1 MFFLIL
7 LCLWAMFTAKVHMQH
22 PTMNMADAFLAGLF
36 PAFVI
41 TAAMAGAADILNTIN
56 PSGG

>member
-7 LCLWAMFTAKVHMQH
+7 LILWTLFTAKVHVDH

-41 TAAMAGAADILNTIN
+41 TAALAGASDVLNIFN
-56 PSGG
+56 PKGG